1 MIYVIKNS
9 EGITEVRE
17 DQYPLAEGAVEI
29 TEQQKQGLIEGSLQF
44 ENGEIVETQAKQG
57 V

>member
-1 MIYVIKNS
+1 MIYVIKNT
-9 EGITEVRE
+9 EGVTEVRE
-17 DQYPLAEGAVEI
+17 DQYPLANGAVEI

-44 ENGEIVETQAKQG
+44 ENGEIIETQAQQG